1 MADTKLQVV
10 IDKQLP
16 EFIREDYD
24 KFVQFL
30 KAYYKYLDIADKRDL
45 EELRDIDKTLYDYIT
60 FINNEI
66 GFSTF
71 PNADAANIDP
81 RLFLRKSKQAFASKG
96 TEESFKFLFR
106 ILYNKPVQVSYPWDS
121 VLKTSDG
128 KWNQDISIFVKYP
141 LSVSQ
146 TQAETNA
153 NSYVG
158 NNITINSSSLSI
170 TVYVKKVKFIR
181 DRVYEVSIDKR
192 YYGKI
197 EAGSTITQNGVTSTL
212 LNTTTGYEIIAGGK
226 GFSLGDL
233 LVGNTIVTGSQVI
246 SQLIK
251 VTKVDNDGAI
261 QKISTISYNGGY
273 DEEFFLLASKQNV
286 QTTSAQLNST
296 VSEGVTIPKADDSNI
311 DKYSDYGYIIRPD
324 YFPVQD
330 SFLTCAGTISV
341 ADGSKIVTG
350 LGTRFNDN
358 SSPATQ
364 QVNVGDILQTTTG
377 TVIGTVASIQ
387 SATQLTLVANASPA
401 RSGIAFRIPVTS
413 YADPGYVGTN
423 LRSFYEDTLNNSS
436 RTNTE
441 DFALIAFKIGA
452 VAKYQGY
459 YVANDGFLSDDI
471 RIQDSKYYQKY
482 SYLLTVNEK
491 LDNYR
496 GYVNSY
502 IHPAGVKGF
511 AEYQIQE
518 SYAPVIEV
526 TQSLVA
532 ESYNSKA
539 TFKQINKDIIN
550 EFVSP
555 LGMGGR
561 IKKNP
566 YDSQGYMEPDY
577 NVQDYVNFTE
587 A

>member
-1 MADTKLQVV
+1 MADTKLQTV

-30 KAYYKYLDIADKRDL
+30 KAYYKYLDMTDKRDL
-45 EELRDIDKTLYDYIT
+45 EELRDIDKTLYDYII
-60 FINNEI
+60 FINDEI
-66 GFSTF
+66 GYSTF
-71 PNADAANIDP
+71 PNAADTNIDP
-81 RLFLRKSKQAFASKG
+81 RLFLRKSKQAFTSKG
-96 TEESFKFLFR
+96 TEESFKYLFR
-106 ILYNKPVQVSYPWDS
+106 ILYNKQVEISYPWDS

-128 KWNQDISIFVKYP
+128 KWNQDISIFVEFP
-141 LSVSQ
+141 ISVSQ
-146 TQAETNA
+146 TQAETIA

-158 NNITINSSSLSI
+158 NNIAINSSSLSI
-170 TVYVKKVKFIR
+170 SAYAKKVKFIR

-212 LNTTTGYEIIAGGK
+212 LNTTTGYEIISGGK

-233 LVGNTIVTGSQVI
+233 LVGNTISGSQVI

-251 VTKVDNDGAI
+251 VTKVDTDGAI
-261 QKISTISYNGGY
+261 QKISVISYNGGY

-286 QTTSAQLNST
+286 QTTAALLNLT
-296 VSEGVTIPKADDSNI
+296 VSGGTTIPALDNSNI
-311 DKYSDYGYIIRPD
+311 NNYSDYGHIINPD
-324 YFPVQD
+324 YFPVEN

-341 ADGSKIVTG
+341 ANGSKIVTG
-350 LGTRFNDN
+350 VNTKFNNN
-358 SSPATQ
+358 STNSGFD
-364 QVNVGDILQTTTG
+364 VNVGDVLQTTAG

-387 SATQLTLVANASPA
+387 STTQLTLVANASPA
-401 RSGIAFRIPVTS
+401 RTSIAFRIPVIS

-436 RTNTE
+436 GTNTE
-441 DFALIAFKIGA
+441 DSALIKFNIGA

-471 RIQDSKYYQKY
+471 RLQDSKYYQKY

-539 TFKQINKDIIN
+539 TFKTINKDIIN

-555 LGMGGR
+555 IGMGGR

-566 YDSQGYMEPDY
+566 YDGESYMEPDY